1 MRPGQQPVF
10 TKMAPVFARKEPD
23 ENAQKAA
30 QGAGQAE
37 GQKGGPF
44 DKTLKA
50 HYSFSVADLI
60 DNLRGDMVINTAKA
74 FACIASPL
82 SLRSLSSCFA

>member
-10 TKMAPVFARKEPD
+10 TKAAPVFARKKPG
-23 ENAQKAA
+23 ENAHETAH
-30 QGAGQAE
+30 GAGRTK
-37 GQKGGPF
+37 GQKGAPF
-44 DKTLKA
+44 DKTLKL
-50 HYSFSVADLI
+50 HYSFFVADLI